1 MIFWRVY
8 LPLSLH
14 GVISGALIVFI
25 LSIGFFITPA
35 LMGGPSDIMVA
46 MLIERSVEITLDWP
60 AAAVM
65 SLLLL
70 AVTLVLY
77 AIYYRVTDVRR
88 LMGAA

>member
-1 MIFWRVY
+1 
-8 LPLSLH
+8 
-14 GVISGALIVFI
+14 
-25 LSIGFFITPA
+25 
-35 LMGGPSDIMVA
+35 VA

>member
-1 MIFWRVY
+1 
-8 LPLSLH
+8 
-14 GVISGALIVFI
+14 
-25 LSIGFFITPA
+25 
-35 LMGGPSDIMVA
+35 
-46 MLIERSVEITLDWP
+46 MLVERSVEITLDWQ

-88 LMGAA
+88 LMGAR